1 MISWITEFVMRS
13 SGVDETKAPAIDHCV
28 CSRLSEDRARE
39 SHPRGAL
46 ERIVVMIPN
55 RPKRLLNRSCEIES
69 DVDLMDSRSQI
80 GDDRADRSRPFRSD
94 HIWEDVGMSVLF
106 ALIVTATT
114 ASAQLPATSKID
126 WRPFKSSLG
135 NFRVV
140 LPDFPDESIRT
151 IDSIDGEVDEFVYSC
166 TLGWKRYFV
175 RYYDRPSTAPSR
187 APGSVLDSVYKR
199 MLDDLQ
205 GNVVKQTD
213 VVVSGHPAREYTIEA
228 PTTLPSI
235 RIVVHGR
242 ILVVDRRVYQVQTS
256 AYKSRWKG
264 EDGTDVV
271 YFTSFKLIN
280 PPPPPEI
287 VAPKPS
293 DSTIDDDDGSRG
305 LAVASAPKRPGAIRP
320 SVAGVAQAAP
330 RSPTIPRRSV
340 PRELAAN
347 TRAIE
352 LDRPRAAKSTR
363 TAPPPKD
370 AAFKK
375 LATEGPL
382 KGWKAFRSAE
392 IGFRVYFPESPERS
406 EKKFPFAGKPTIF
419 AKYSV
424 ESLAAPTCF
433 VVHAALD
440 DETSKTSKKEII
452 DKFIDEFIKP
462 PAKQVVDEN
471 ATDRVVA
478 GSREVVYVTKDPE
491 SGEAIARSRM
501 LVAVTSTDLFAIGIS
516 TPADGF
522 REEIARAY
530 LDSFELIERSPK
542 LAARSSESKRKPA
555 DSPAAASSRIEA
567 KAKAIRPE
575 PPAVSVKRAES
586 DRPDNEPKPAAAA
599 NHPANE
605 PKPADNAN
613 LPEKAANHPAVEK
626 VTDKPIPEGFRLFTS
641 QDPPFHVLFPG
652 EPKTTVKEE
661 PIAPGGEGAKPAA
674 KISRVYKA
682 SVGSIEYR
690 VYVNEYPYDINTDN
704 PDEYFDQA
712 KKATTN
718 TNSVVLL
725 GEKPVSFGKI
735 PGREFRL
742 EVKIPG
748 AKTTLKIKQRMY
760 LTKRRD
766 YRVMVSA
773 PDDADAFEK
782 NDFFL
787 DSFAID

>member
-1 MISWITEFVMRS
+1 
-13 SGVDETKAPAIDHCV
+13 
-28 CSRLSEDRARE
+28 
-39 SHPRGAL
+39 
-46 ERIVVMIPN
+46 
-55 RPKRLLNRSCEIES
+55 
-69 DVDLMDSRSQI
+69 
-80 GDDRADRSRPFRSD
+80 
-94 HIWEDVGMSVLF
+94 MSVLF
-106 ALIVTATT
+106 TMIVAATT
-114 ASAQLPATSKID
+114 ASAQLPETSRID

-175 RYYDRPSTAPSR
+175 RYYDRPSTAPRR

-205 GNVVKQTD
+205 GKIVKQTD
-213 VVVSGHPAREYTIEA
+213 VVISGHPAREYTIEA
-228 PTTLPSI
+228 PTTLPGVL
-235 RIVVHGR
+235 IVVHGR

-293 DSTIDDDDGSRG
+293 DTTIDDDEGSGG
-305 LAVASAPKRPGAIRP
+305 LAVSPAPKRPSLNRP
-320 SVAGVAQAAP
+320 SVAVITPPP

-340 PRELAAN
+340 PRDLAAN
-347 TRAIE
+347 TKAIE
-352 LDRPRAAKSTR
+352 LDRPRAPKSTR
-363 TAPPPKD
+363 TAATPKD

-433 VVHAALD
+433 VVHADLTGEAAKL
-440 DETSKTSKKEII
+440 SKKEII

-478 GSREVVYVTKDPE
+478 GSREVVYETKDLE
-491 SGEAIARSRM
+491 TGEAIARSRM
-501 LVAVTSTDLFAIGIS
+501 LVAVTSTDLFAIGVS

-522 REEIARAY
+522 REDLARAY

-542 LAARSSESKRKPA
+542 LAARSSDSKRKTA
-555 DSPAAASSRIEA
+555 DSPAEPIRPAPSAASSRTGA
-567 KAKAIRPE
+567 KAKAMRPD
-575 PPAVSVKRAES
+575 PPAESAKQADS
-586 DRPDNEPKPAAAA
+586 DRPGRSPAAAQASNAIKTSDKADQTEAIAA
-599 NHPANE
+599 NESKTADQANPTEMKPANGTKTADQANPPDSRKATTTIPSGE
-605 PKPADNAN
+605 KPN
-613 LPEKAANHPAVEK
+613 
-626 VTDKPIPEGFRLFTS
+626 DKPIPAGEKANDKPIPAGFRLFTS
-641 QDPPFHVLFPG
+641 QDPPFHILFPG

-661 PIAPGGEGAKPAA
+661 PIAAGEGAKPAT
-674 KISRVYKA
+674 KTTRVFKA
-682 SVGSIEYR
+682 SVGSVEYR
-690 VYVNEYPYDINTDN
+690 VYVNEYSYDLNIDQ

-712 KKATTN
+712 KKAS
-718 TNSVVLL
+718 TNSNLVELV
-725 GEKPVSFGKI
+725 GEAPVRSGEI

-742 EVKIPG
+742 DVKIPG
-748 AKTTLKIKQRMY
+748 AETTLKTKQRIY

-773 PDDADAFEK
+773 PDSADAFEK

-787 DSFAID
+787 DSFTIE

>member
-1 MISWITEFVMRS
+1 MT
-13 SGVDETKAPAIDHCV
+13 
-28 CSRLSEDRARE
+28 
-39 SHPRGAL
+39 
-46 ERIVVMIPN
+46 
-55 RPKRLLNRSCEIES
+55 
-69 DVDLMDSRSQI
+69 
-80 GDDRADRSRPFRSD
+80 
-94 HIWEDVGMSVLF
+94 VLF
-106 ALIVTATT
+106 ALIVSATT

-151 IDSIDGEVDEFVYSC
+151 IDSIDGEVDEFIYSC

-187 APGSVLDSVYKR
+187 APGAVLDSVYRR

-205 GNVVKQTD
+205 GTVVKQTD

-287 VAPKPS
+287 VAAKPS

-305 LAVASAPKRPGAIRP
+305 LAVARAPKRPVANRP
-320 SVAGVAQAAP
+320 SVAGPVQASP

-347 TRAIE
+347 SRAIE
-352 LDRPRAAKSTR
+352 LDRPRTAKSTR

-382 KGWKAFRSAE
+382 KGWKAYRSAE

-440 DETSKTSKKEII
+440 DVTSKTSKKELI

-542 LAARSSESKRKPA
+542 LAARSSESKRQPA
-555 DSPAAASSRIEA
+555 ESPAATSFRTEA

-575 PPAVSVKRAES
+575 PPAVSLKRADSE
-586 DRPDNEPKPAAAA
+586 RLETEPKPAEHA
-599 NHPANE
+599 NLPANQ
-605 PKPADNAN
+605 PKPA
-613 LPEKAANHPAVEK
+613 VE
-626 VTDKPIPEGFRLFTS
+626 TATAKPIPEGFRLFSS
-641 QDPPFHVLFPG
+641 QDPPFHVLFSG

-661 PIAPGGEGAKPAA
+661 PVAPGNDGAKPAA
-674 KISRVYKA
+674 KISKVYKA
-682 SVGSIEYR
+682 SVGSVEYR
-690 VYVNEYPYDINTDN
+690 VYVNEYPYDINTDKS
-704 PDEYFDQA
+704 DEYFDQA

-718 TNSVVLL
+718 TNQVELL
-725 GEKPVSFGKI
+725 GEKPVTAGKI
-735 PGREFRL
+735 PGRELRL

-748 AKTTLKIKQRMY
+748 GKTTLKIKQRMY